1 MIEILLKELREIR
14 DFYKPLIKKFITSIV
29 FRIIRRK
36 AFKLH
41 KKLNC
46 IVYVVKI
53 EGNVKIISKPE
64 FKYLRQ
70 TGVFPLDFDADD
82 LRKISLYVTPKNYD
96 KKRV

>member
-1 MIEILLKELREIR
+1 MLEIILKEIREIR
-14 DFYKPLIKKFITSIV
+14 DFYKPLIKRLVTSIV
-29 FRIIRRK
+29 FRIIKRK

-53 EGNVKIISKPE
+53 EGKVRIISKPE

-70 TGVFPLDFDADD
+70 TGIFPLDFDADD
-82 LRKISLYVTPKNYD
+82 LRKISLYVTPKFYD